1 MKHEPKRKP
10 KPAAKTLTALL
21 AAVLILSA
29 TVGCATKIVT
39 VKPECDVPPMPALPI
54 IPSADLTVD
63 DYTFWLLMDRERL
76 LADWAL
82 EMQAALRVI
91 CK

>member
-1 MKHEPKRKP
+1 M
-10 KPAAKTLTALL
+10 TTALL

-29 TVGCATKIVT
+29 TAACVNRVT
-39 VKPECDVPPMPALPI
+39 TIKPDCDVPPMPALPI

-82 EMQAALRVI
+82 EMQAALQVI